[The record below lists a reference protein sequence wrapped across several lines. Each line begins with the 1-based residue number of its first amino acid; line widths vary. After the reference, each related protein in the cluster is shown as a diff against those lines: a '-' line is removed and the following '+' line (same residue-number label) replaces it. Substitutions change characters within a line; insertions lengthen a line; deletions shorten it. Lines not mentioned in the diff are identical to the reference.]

1 MTAFG
6 KTLRASPNTTSSN
19 SPKLL
24 RYYPE
29 LKGLVPAQSQEELP
43 KLLEKI
49 GANENLLITVPS
61 ITADENVTQEK
72 RTSTVTDVPSV
83 FLGYYKYLVRA
94 HLTGEGTRFTE
105 GRTDQQFQPIDP
117 KVPSGYSLIQG
128 FALLPMHFHP
138 FHQQAGHF
146 RYLGRQALNNREY
159 YIVAFAQQPEKA
171 ELLGS
176 VIVNGKDITVA
187 YQGVAW
193 IDPDSFQVAR
203 MRTDLF
209 KARPEVGAETTET
222 QFSEVRLPVV
232 NKSFWLPTSAVVT
245 RRKKDDALREIS
257 EFPTTRFLLK

>member
-1 MTAFG
+1 MVSSAVGQQGGTVGFDP
-6 KTLRASPNTTSSN
+6 TLRSLQNDRIREDASREPQYDIVEL
-19 SPKLL
+19 PEKKLL

-72 RTSTVTDVPSV
+72 LDKHGWPTGLPV
-83 FLGYYKYLVRA
+83 FTGHYKYLVRA

-146 RYLGRQALNNREY
+146 RLSR
-159 YIVAFAQQPEKA
+159 PT
-171 ELLGS
+171 GS
-176 VIVNGKDITVA
+176 
-187 YQGVAW
+187 Q
-193 IDPDSFQVAR
+193 
-203 MRTDLF
+203 
-209 KARPEVGAETTET
+209 
-222 QFSEVRLPVV
+222 
-232 NKSFWLPTSAVVT
+232 
-245 RRKKDDALREIS
+245 
-257 EFPTTRFLLK
+257 